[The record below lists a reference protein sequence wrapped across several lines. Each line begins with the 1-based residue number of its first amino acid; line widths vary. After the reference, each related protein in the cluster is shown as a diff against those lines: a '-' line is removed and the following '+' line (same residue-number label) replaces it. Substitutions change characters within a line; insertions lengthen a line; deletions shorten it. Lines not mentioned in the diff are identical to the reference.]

1 MNQASRERN
10 RRLHKLARKR
20 RTDPRQV
27 KSRKRRMRRSRIR
40 RAS

>member
-1 MNQASRERN
+1 MNHTARERN
-10 RRLHKLARKR
+10 RQKHKLARKR